1 MSCVVV
7 LERID
12 DPNFPNQNA
21 KSTKHLCKSNGIES
35 RNLNLSPTNCDSDSL
50 ENNLDT
56 DNGSSDS
63 QTDIESVSP
72 SLSVV
77 TSDLNVPTECANVKE
92 ETEDDQD
99 DFDILLEATADS
111 SFTEVR
117 YRLTSVWYSLD
128 IL

>member
-12 DPNFPNQNA
+12 DLNFLNQTA
-21 KSTKHLCKSNGIES
+21 KSAKDISRSNGIES
-35 RNLNLSPTNCDSDSL
+35 RNFNLSPTNCDSDSL

-56 DNGSSDS
+56 DNGSPDS
-63 QTDIESVSP
+63 QTDIESISP

-77 TSDLNVPTECANVKE
+77 PSDLNVPTECANVKE
-92 ETEDDQD
+92 EAEDDQD

-117 YRLTSVWYSLD
+117 YRLTSVCYS
-128 IL
+128 